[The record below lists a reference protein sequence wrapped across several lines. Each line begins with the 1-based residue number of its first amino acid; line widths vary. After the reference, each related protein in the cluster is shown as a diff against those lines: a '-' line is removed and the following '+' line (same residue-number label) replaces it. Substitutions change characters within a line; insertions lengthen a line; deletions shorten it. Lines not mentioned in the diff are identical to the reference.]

1 MKYLTTILMA
11 IAAIIPLT
19 SFAQD
24 NTTQPDA
31 LAFTID
37 GNVNLWE
44 KTEDSTNLDW
54 PDGEFIT
61 HLNSRSIAGNTGWY
75 ADYFGINSITNNY
88 IYCGTSYVNTKASI
102 YHDSSISYSISK
114 VAIKANILLECIECL
129 NSMSLYVSSNFDMTD
144 AIQLK
149 YDGDFAS
156 SGTYVFNIPDPKP
169 NMFYKVE
176 FDSSPTAY
184 IGFTGTNRKKWWIN
198 VNSLSFYRQ
207 LSPTPLINK
216 IYNADN
222 KIDHIEVLS
231 EIGDL
236 HLLVNEYDLD
246 GNHIREVIGPN
257 VPTQNA
263 PAKAAP
269 EYPADWTNQ
278 VAEANTAYNVNLPT
292 DPNRMILIRAKSVN
306 DGIHSTETSTI
317 FTDAGIETGI
327 SSISTDTY
335 DNTTIYY
342 NMQGIRVERPSDSGL
357 YLRVQNGKTTKIHIP

>member
-1 MKYLTTILMA
+1 MDDA
-11 IAAIIPLT
+11 IVQQIENP
-19 SFAQD
+19 S
-24 NTTQPDA
+24 
-31 LAFTID
+31 
-37 GNVNLWE
+37 
-44 KTEDSTNLDW
+44 
-54 PDGEFIT
+54 
-61 HLNSRSIAGNTGWY
+61 LNSTPRSFEFSIA
-75 ADYFGINSITNNY
+75 
-88 IYCGTSYVNTKASI
+88 
-102 YHDSSISYSISK
+102 
-114 VAIKANILLECIECL
+114 
-129 NSMSLYVSSNFDMTD
+129 
-144 AIQLK
+144 
-149 YDGDFAS
+149 
-156 SGTYVFNIPDPKP
+156 DPKD
-169 NMFYKVE
+169 NMFYRIE
-176 FDSSPTAY
+176 LECPT
-184 IGFTGTNRKKWWIN
+184 ISFN
-198 VNSLSFYRQ
+198 VSEGGLAFNSLSFYRQ

-257 VPTQNA
+257 APTQNS

-278 VAEANTAYNVNLPT
+278 VAEANTAYIVNLPT

-342 NMQGIRVERPSDSGL
+342 NMQGIRVERPSASGL